1 MGNSMAKKK
10 TSKAKAPE
18 EEKKEEVV
26 SDEQVENDL
35 LGSSEKSTEE
45 IPEKKEEIEEPKVE
59 KIVKPKIK
67 DEQIDFKPA
76 VPAAEPVTDTVSY
89 KKETPEVPKKDYKY
103 LKGRLLNQ
111 TGNIYKVQVEGE
123 SHTLLNNL
131 CVKLLSTKGVEYAA
145 YKETSIDPA
154 VLTVITDGKIDVKKT
169 LKAVCADMKKEFVEL
184 KKLVSKTVKQ

>member
-10 TSKAKAPE
+10 TSKAKEPE

-26 SDEQVENDL
+26 SDEQLEKEV
-35 LGSSEKSTEE
+35 LGSAEKSTEE
-45 IPEKKEEIEEPKVE
+45 IPETKEEIEEPKVE

-76 VPAAEPVTDTVSY
+76 VPPAEPVTDTVPY

-103 LKGRLLNQ
+103 LKGRLLSQ
-111 TGNIYKVQVEGE
+111 TGNIYKIQVEGE

-131 CVKLLSTKGVEYAA
+131 CIKLLSTKGVEYAA

-154 VLTVITDGKIDVKKT
+154 VLTIITDGKIDVKKT
-169 LKAVCADMKKEFVEL
+169 LKAVTADMKKEFVEL